1 MKIIRCVKLKNV
13 IAVTVVIIMILCLA
27 IGVGRIKHTGN
38 AIVPYTIV
46 LDAGHGGRDNG
57 VTGVNGTIESEVNL
71 QIVKKL
77 KTQFVNLGFR
87 VVLTRENESGL
98 YSENVDNYKKDDM
111 AKRKAIIEKSNP
123 DLVISIHQNSYPSSH
138 SKGAQVFCMENDT
151 ESEKFANAIQSQL
164 IANLPDARTSIS
176 YGDYYLLKCTKM
188 PSVIVECGYLTNAEE
203 EALLISE
210 NYQEKVAYTI
220 ACGVIKYLGLHND

>member
-13 IAVTVVIIMILCLA
+13 IAVTVVTIMILCLA
-27 IGVGRIKHTGN
+27 IGVGRIKHTEN
-38 AIVPYTIV
+38 AIVRYRIV

-138 SKGAQVFCMENDT
+138 SKGAQVFCMEKDT

-164 IANLPDARTSIS
+164 ISNLPDARTSIS
-176 YGDYYLLKCTKM
+176 YGDYYLLKCTEM